1 MRGVTPWRP
10 RSGPAR
16 HLVRAAER
24 RAEALADALAR
35 RGRPGGED
43 PADEPSPLIT
53 ALVREAVPALLA
65 AERPA
70 AAREA
75 YRLLHPATRAQ
86 GRFRLLEAQLLPAE
100 GEREAALAVFTDG
113 FEVAD
118 LREGD
123 EVLSET
129 WARLSGEPL
138 PAAHDFRMRPEGPER
153 AGGD

>member
-1 MRGVTPWRP
+1 MAARGAKGRPGEGSTPWRP

-24 RAEALADALAR
+24 CAEALADALAR
-35 RGRPGGED
+35 RGTPGGED

-75 YRLLHPATRAQ
+75 YRLLHPATRAR

-100 GEREAALAVFTDG
+100 G
-113 FEVAD
+113 
-118 LREGD
+118 
-123 EVLSET
+123 S
-129 WARLSGEPL
+129 ARPRSPSSPTGSRWPTC
-138 PAAHDFRMRPEGPER
+138 AR
-153 AGGD
+153 ATRC